1 MNTVKKMI
9 KLVFVSLGIIVF
21 LGACSNQSESNN
33 SKSTNEEST
42 SIASSKMNSM
52 EGMNHEGMNHEGMV
66 PSSMKDA
73 AHPKF
78 PVGSN
83 VILLG
88 DHMKGMKGAKAQV
101 VGAFD
106 TTTYEVSYKPKTGG
120 PMVKNHRW
128 VVQEELKD
136 TKTVANEGDTV
147 ILNADH
153 MDGMMGAEAKVDK
166 SITRTVYVVNYTP
179 TNGQKEVKNH
189 MWVTEDEMEYDKNN

>member
-1 MNTVKKMI
+1 MKKMI
-9 KLVFVSLGIIVF
+9 KLVFVSLGIIGIIGIIVF
-21 LGACSNQSESNN
+21 LGARSNQSESNN
-33 SKSTNEEST
+33 SKSTNEELTST
-42 SIASSKMNSM
+42 ASSEMNSM
-52 EGMNHEGMNHEGMV
+52 EGMNHEGMV

-73 AHPKF
+73 ANPKF

-83 VILLG
+83 VILLP

-106 TTTYEVSYKPKTGG
+106 TTIYEVSYKPKTGG

-166 SITRTVYVVNYTP
+166 SIKGTVYVVNYTP
-179 TNGQKEVKNH
+179 TDGQEEVKNH
-189 MWVTEDEMEYDKNN
+189 MWVTEDEMEYDENNE

>member
-1 MNTVKKMI
+1 MKKMI
-9 KLVFVSLGIIVF
+9 KLVFVSLGIIGIIGIIVF
-21 LGACSNQSESNN
+21 LGAR
-33 SKSTNEEST
+33 
-42 SIASSKMNSM
+42 SKMNSM
-52 EGMNHEGMNHEGMV
+52 EGMNHEGMVPSSMNSMEGMNHEGMV

-73 AHPKF
+73 ANPKF

-83 VILLG
+83 VILLP

-106 TTTYEVSYKPKTGG
+106 TTIYEVSYKPKTGG

-166 SITRTVYVVNYTP
+166 SITGTVYVVNYTP
-179 TNGQKEVKNH
+179 TDGQKEVKNH
-189 MWVTEDEMEYDKNN
+189 MWVTEDEMEYDKNNE

>member
-9 KLVFVSLGIIVF
+9 KLVFASLGIIVF
-21 LGACSNQSESNN
+21 LGACSNQSGLNN

-52 EGMNHEGMNHEGMV
+52 EGMNHEGMV

-73 AHPKF
+73 VNPKF

-83 VILLG
+83 VILLA

-106 TTTYEVSYKPKTGG
+106 TTIYEVSYKPKTGG

-166 SITRTVYVVNYTP
+166 SIKGTVYVVNYTP
-179 TNGQKEVKNH
+179 TDGQKEVKNH
-189 MWVTEDEMEYDKNN
+189 MWVTEDEMEYDKNNE

>member
-9 KLVFVSLGIIVF
+9 KLIFVSLGIIVL
-21 LGACSNQSESNN
+21 LGACSNQSELNN

-52 EGMNHEGMNHEGMV
+52 EGMNHEGMV

-73 AHPKF
+73 VNPKF

-83 VILLG
+83 VILLA

-106 TTTYEVSYKPKTGG
+106 TTIYEVSYKPKTGG

-136 TKTVANEGDTV
+136 TKTVANKGDTV
-147 ILNADH
+147 ILNTDH
-153 MDGMMGAEAKVDK
+153 MDGMMGAKAKVDK
-166 SITRTVYVVNYTP
+166 SITGTVYVVNYTP

-189 MWVTEDEMEYDKNN
+189 MWVTEDEMEYDENNE

>member
-1 MNTVKKMI
+1 MKTVKKMT
-9 KLVFVSLGIIVF
+9 KLVFASLGIIVF

-42 SIASSKMNSM
+42 STVSSEMNSM
-52 EGMNHEGMNHEGMV
+52 EGMNHEGMV

-73 AHPKF
+73 ANPKF

-88 DHMKGMKGAKAQV
+88 DHMEGMKGANAQV

-106 TTTYEVSYKPKTGG
+106 TTMYEVSYEPKTGG
-120 PMVKNHRW
+120 PMVNNHRW

-136 TKTVANEGDTV
+136 TETVANEGDTV

-166 SITRTVYVVNYTP
+166 SITGTVYVVNYTP
-179 TNGQKEVKNH
+179 TDGQEEVKNH
-189 MWVTEDEMEYDKNN
+189 MWVTEDEMEYDENNE

>member
-1 MNTVKKMI
+1 MKTVKKMT
-9 KLVFVSLGIIVF
+9 KLVFVILGSIVF

-33 SKSTNEEST
+33 SKSTNQEST
-42 SIASSKMNSM
+42 STASSEMNSM
-52 EGMNHEGMNHEGMV
+52 KGMNHDGMV

-73 AHPKF
+73 ANPKF

-83 VILLG
+83 VILLA
-88 DHMKGMKGAKAQV
+88 DHMEGMKGAKAQV

-106 TTTYEVSYKPKTGG
+106 TTMYEVSYKPKTGG

-136 TKTVANEGDTV
+136 TETVANEGDTV

-153 MDGMMGAEAKVDK
+153 MDGMMGAKAKVDK
-166 SITRTVYVVNYTP
+166 SITGTVYVVNYTP
-179 TNGQKEVKNH
+179 TNGQEEVKNH
-189 MWVTEDEMEYDKNN
+189 MWVTEDEMEFDKNNE

>member
-1 MNTVKKMI
+1 
-9 KLVFVSLGIIVF
+9 
-21 LGACSNQSESNN
+21 
-33 SKSTNEEST
+33 
-42 SIASSKMNSM
+42 
-52 EGMNHEGMNHEGMV
+52 MNHEGMNHEGMV

-106 TTTYEVSYKPKTGG
+106 TTIYEVSYKPKTGG

>member
-1 MNTVKKMI
+1 MKTVKKMT
-9 KLVFVSLGIIVF
+9 KLVFASLGIIVF

-42 SIASSKMNSM
+42 STASSEMNSM
-52 EGMNHEGMNHEGMV
+52 EGMNHEGMV

-73 AHPKF
+73 ANPKF

-88 DHMKGMKGAKAQV
+88 DHM
-101 VGAFD
+101 D
-106 TTTYEVSYKPKTGG
+106 GG
-120 PMVKNHRW
+120 PMVNNHRW

-136 TKTVANEGDTV
+136 TETVANEGDTV

-166 SITRTVYVVNYTP
+166 SITGTVYVVNYTP
-179 TNGQKEVKNH
+179 TDGQEEVKNH
-189 MWVTEDEMEYDKNN
+189 MWVTEDEMEYDENNE